1 VPCSSALQAAPFDAA
16 RPSDGPAPSPQCWRR
31 SARSPFRARGATP
44 KEALRVDCVCRCTSS
59 SYFCAGKHTSAPVRR
74 NASSGLATR
83 QLAVPR
89 ADPPVDAVHVGSV
102 GHIRQ
107 RLLQAHERLD
117 LKPGTADAEAPTLRV
132 CPGRDA
138 AFEWTAPQV
147 HLAAEEPAAPTVQ
160 SRAAKVP
167 TPSSRRAAA
176 TSNQLGSCADCPSV
190 PNGSRRPPHR
200 RLPPARWHPAAAR
213 LLRLPLRARLQLRG
227 LGRTMS
233 SRELSPCVQ
242 PQSDARSGGRGQ
254 RACWWRAP
262 HVVLASVCQCSVVSA
277 LSSGSALPPHIRTS
291 TPSSRRR

>member
-1 VPCSSALQAAPFDAA
+1 MPCSSALQAAPFDAA

-44 KEALRVDCVCRCTSS
+44 KEALRVDCLVPS
-59 SYFCAGKHTSAPVRR
+59 SYFCAGRHTSAPVRR

-160 SRAAKVP
+160 SRAAKCTNAFLTTRSGDVEH
-167 TPSSRRAAA
+167 RA
-176 TSNQLGSCADCPSV
+176 TGLRGLLLRC
-190 PNGSRRPPHR
+190 RT
-200 RLPPARWHPAAAR
+200 AAAR
-213 LLRLPLRARLQLRG
+213 LLRLPLRARVRG
-227 LGRTMS
+227 LDEGGLGVTG
-233 SRELSPCVQ
+233 
-242 PQSDARSGGRGQ
+242 ARGGRGRCPDGVADQ
-254 RACWWRAP
+254 R
-262 HVVLASVCQCSVVSA
+262 
-277 LSSGSALPPHIRTS
+277 
-291 TPSSRRR
+291 